1 MKALSNNVVLYKA
14 EKLAKEE
21 FYRLYNEEKYKMFKE
36 LSTDIVRQTI
46 AMILY
51 GMKLRGADADEIHKI
66 FDGAVCALEMP
77 EHFLGKTI
85 TCQGCMEFISK
96 NYGIDFERIA
106 PNIQSKEDFLK

>member
-14 EKLAKEE
+14 ERAAKEE
-21 FYRLYNEEKYKMFKE
+21 YERLYYENKYQMFTE

-51 GMKLRGADADEIHKI
+51 GAKLRGADENEIHKI

-77 EHFLGKTI
+77 ENFFGKTI
-85 TCQGCMEFISK
+85 TCQGCMEFIAK
-96 NYGIDFERIA
+96 TYGIDFERIA
-106 PNIQSKEDFLK
+106 PNIQSKEDFLS

>member
-14 EKLAKEE
+14 ERAAKEE
-21 FYRLYNEEKYKMFKE
+21 YERLYYENKYQMFTE

-51 GMKLRGADADEIHKI
+51 GMKLRGADEETIHEI

-85 TCQGCMEFISK
+85 TCQDCMEFVEK
-96 NYGIDFERIA
+96 TYGIDFTRIA
-106 PNIQSKEDFLK
+106 PNIQSKEDFLR

>member
-14 EKLAKEE
+14 ERAAKEE
-21 FYRLYNEEKYKMFKE
+21 YERLYYENKYQMFTE

-66 FDGAVCALEMP
+66 FDGAVCVLEMP

-96 NYGIDFERIA
+96 NYGIDFNRIA